1 VDEFK
6 EYLDKLLN
14 DPHLTEDELTERQWQ
29 ILEAAISVFAEKG
42 FEASRTS
49 EIAKKAEIAEGT
61 IFRYFKTKK
70 DLLLGLFFP
79 LVIKVFRP
87 LYLRPVEKIMENQ
100 EHLPIEKVLKE
111 IYLDRLRL
119 IRKHL
124 PLLKTV
130 LVESSYH
137 PEMLHLLREEIVPRV
152 VSLLEGFV
160 QQKMDEGVFRPL
172 NPRLVARSF
181 VSMLMG
187 YIILT
192 QMFPELFSLDDDE
205 KEMEDI
211 VDILLHGFL
220 RKDHSGEE
228 SP

>member
-1 VDEFK
+1 MDEFK
-6 EYLDKLLN
+6 AVLDKLLN
-14 DPHLTEDELTERQWQ
+14 DPHLTEDELTDRQWQ

-79 LVIKVFRP
+79 LVIQVFRP
-87 LYLRPVEKIMENQ
+87 IYLRPVEKIMENR
-100 EHLPIEKVLKE
+100 EHLPIEHVMKE

-119 IRKHL
+119 VRKHL

-137 PEMLHLLREEIVPRV
+137 PEMLQLLREEIAPRV

-160 QQKMDEGVFRPL
+160 QKKIDEGVFRPL

-181 VSMLMG
+181 ISMLMG

-192 QMFPELFSLDDDE
+192 QMFPELFSLNDDE

-211 VDILLHGFL
+211 VDILLHGIL

-228 SP
+228 SQ